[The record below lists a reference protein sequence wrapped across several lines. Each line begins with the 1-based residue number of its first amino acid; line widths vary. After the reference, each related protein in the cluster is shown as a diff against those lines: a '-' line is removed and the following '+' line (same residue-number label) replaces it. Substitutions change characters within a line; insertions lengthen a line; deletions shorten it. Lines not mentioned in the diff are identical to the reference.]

1 MCACVCVCIL
11 LLMELANHTSSMHFL
26 CLADPCRIFRCR
38 GSAVVSHWLH
48 NSPAEIR
55 WNLRPSMGMIPTF
68 HLEKHVQT
76 ASGSFAST
84 SPQGAT
90 GIAISAAWLVFLL
103 TFSKQTRELLRFKGQ
118 NRSPSMIVTKKRAWI
133 IIFSCSKGF
142 TNSHCQVGLPQGTSG
157 SGHGNAWARLQGK
170 RSKCRTRLTTLN
182 PALRHATGVCKL
194 EKSSCYW
201 QIIIFIVCFY
211 EESWRGKQD
220 AAHEPECSHVC

>member
-1 MCACVCVCIL
+1 
-11 LLMELANHTSSMHFL
+11 
-26 CLADPCRIFRCR
+26 
-38 GSAVVSHWLH
+38 
-48 NSPAEIR
+48 
-55 WNLRPSMGMIPTF
+55 
-68 HLEKHVQT
+68 
-76 ASGSFAST
+76 
-84 SPQGAT
+84 
-90 GIAISAAWLVFLL
+90 
-103 TFSKQTRELLRFKGQ
+103 
-118 NRSPSMIVTKKRAWI
+118 MIVTKKRAWI

-170 RSKCRTRLTTLN
+170 RSKCRTRLTTPN
-182 PALRHATGVCKL
+182 PALRRATGVCKL